1 MNDLDEGLD
10 TAQAAR
16 VLGIGKHTLAK
27 TRLTGSGPTHCKIG
41 KRVIY
46 RRADLMAFIDA
57 NKRRSTS
64 DVGQAA

>member
-10 TAQAAR
+10 NETAAR
-16 VLGIGKHTLAK
+16 MLGIAPHTLAK
-27 TRLTGSGPTHCKIG
+27 TRLTGAGPVHTKIG

-46 RRADLMAFIDA
+46 RRSDLMAFIDA
-57 NKRRSTS
+57 SKRRSTS